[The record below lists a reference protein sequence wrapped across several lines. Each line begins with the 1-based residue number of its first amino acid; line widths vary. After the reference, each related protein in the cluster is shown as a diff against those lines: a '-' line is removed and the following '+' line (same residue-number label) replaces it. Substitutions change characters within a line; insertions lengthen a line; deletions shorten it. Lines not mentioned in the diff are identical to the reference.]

1 MGGAV
6 VLHDAIRH
14 YHDLLTDAVAA
25 DSQAHLD
32 VVQRR
37 RGLLFGDRPLCTVLR
52 PRFLTPAQFRF
63 LQGRIAVLLR
73 AFDKAYQ
80 RALADA
86 AFRGQFGLTA
96 EEEELVQADHGFR
109 SASPTSRFDAF
120 YVSDDELKFTEY
132 NAETPAAPTYNDAL
146 SELFLA
152 MPVMGEFLRRY
163 RVIPVPARPGVLH
176 VLLDAFHQW
185 RGVREKPR
193 IAIVDWREVPTYS
206 EFVMF
211 DEYFRA
217 QGLECRIVD
226 PRELEYANGKLT
238 AGDYHVTLIY
248 KRVLINELLERGGMN
263 QPMVRAVRDGAAC
276 MVNPFRCKI
285 LYKKASFA
293 VVADERNAGLFSA
306 DELAAVRAHIP
317 WTRQVEERKTEFEGQ
332 PIDLVP
338 FIRDNRERLVLKPND
353 DYGGKGIVLGWT
365 VDAAAWDAA
374 VKTALATPY
383 IVQQR
388 INLPT
393 EPFPSFVDGK
403 VQVYDRMLDTAPYAC
418 HGEYMDACLTRIST
432 AALLNVTAGGGSTV
446 PTFVVEER

>member
-1 MGGAV
+1 M
-6 VLHDAIRH
+6 LHDAIRH
-14 YHDLLTDAVAA
+14 YHDLLTAAVAA

-32 VVQRR
+32 DGQRR
-37 RGLLFGDRPLCTVLR
+37 RGLFFGDRPLCTVLR
-52 PRFLTPAQFRF
+52 PRFLSAEQYRF

-80 RALADA
+80 RALTDPP
-86 AFRGQFGLTA
+86 FRAQFGLTPD
-96 EEEELVQADHGFR
+96 EEELVQLNHGFR
-109 SASPTSRFDAF
+109 AASPTARFDAF

-146 SELFLA
+146 SDLFLA
-152 MPVMGEFLRRY
+152 MPVMGGFLRRY

-176 VLLDAFHQW
+176 VLLDAFHEW

-206 EFVMF
+206 EFVLF
-211 DEYFRA
+211 DEYFRE
-217 QGLECRIVD
+217 QGLDCRIVD
-226 PRELEYANGKLT
+226 PREVEFTNGRLM
-238 AGDYHVTLIY
+238 AGDYHITLIY
-248 KRVLINELLERGGMN
+248 KRVLINELLERGGRDH
-263 QPMVRAVRDGAAC
+263 PIIRAVRAGAVC
-276 MVNPFRCKI
+276 LVNPFRCKI

-293 VVADERNAGLFSA
+293 VVTDERNAGLFSV
-306 DELAAVRAHIP
+306 DEQQAVTAHIP
-317 WTRQVEERKTEFEGQ
+317 WTRRVEERRTEIDGQ

-338 FIRDNRERLVLKPND
+338 FILDNRQRFVLKPND

-365 VDAAAWDAA
+365 VDAAAWEQS
-374 VKTALATPY
+374 VRTALAEPY

-393 EPFPSFVDGK
+393 EPFPSFIDGA
-403 VQVYDRMLDTAPYAC
+403 VQVYDRMLDTAPYVC

-446 PTFVVEER
+446 PTFVIERRQ